1 MGKIRKFNNDFR
13 INEDEEA
20 RDIEGQEIEQPIEQ
34 PIEAEAAGFANPN
47 TLPDEIFAAFNERI
61 GDEYA
66 AHYFYRNAAN
76 WCRNA
81 NYKKATAFF
90 EAEANS
96 ELDHA
101 KGLQD
106 YLTQWNM
113 IPEIPSAPTTQAF
126 AGLAEIIG
134 KAYQME
140 YGLLM
145 KYSQN
150 QQQFLGTH
158 PATFN
163 FVQGY
168 VNTQNDAVG
177 EYSDLLN
184 ALQLVN
190 AENKLDLLIFEDKYF
205 G

>member
-1 MGKIRKFNNDFR
+1 MSTIRKFNKNFR
-13 INEDEEA
+13 INEDESF
-20 RDIEGQEIEQPIEQ
+20 REIEAQDSEQ
-34 PIEAEAAGFANPN
+34 PIEARAEGGIVNPSM
-47 TLPDEIFAAFNERI
+47 LPEEIFAVFNERI

-113 IPEIPSAPTTQAF
+113 IPAIPAAATSHSF
-126 AGLAEIIG
+126 NGLAEIIG

-140 YGLLM
+140 YALLL

-150 QQQFLGTH
+150 QQEFLGTH